1 MCILN
6 PSNFGMTE
14 DQLMYHNGNACGFAR
29 FNDINKQ
36 MAGYVY
42 TAPAKL
48 LDLTICTTPKFKTI
62 DIPNREYVD
71 SITRAK
77 LKDKVY
83 LDMAKNISLLGTCQR
98 MKAGCLLLTL
108 EGRVAGAGY
117 NGAGP
122 GMAHCDP
129 KTCNINSRCLRCTHS
144 ETNALSHRSGHPH
157 TAYITHE
164 PCLNCARELIL
175 AGVKAIKFDK
185 PYTSISDEE
194 RKARQEWIDHHQI
207 KWLKIC

>member
-1 MCILN
+1 MFLN

-14 DQLMYHNGNACGFAR
+14 EQLMYQNGNACGFAK

-36 MAGYVY
+36 MAGYVC

-48 LDLTICTTPKFKTI
+48 LDLTI
-62 DIPNREYVD
+62 DIPSKEYVN
-71 SITRAK
+71 SIISRAK
-77 LKDKVY
+77 LKDEVY

-122 GMAHCDP
+122 GMPHCNP
-129 KTCNINSRCLRCTHS
+129 MTCNESHRCLRCAHS
-144 ETNALSHRSGHPH
+144 ETNALACRSGQPH

-175 AGVKAIKFDK
+175 AGVRVIKFEK
-185 PYTSISDEE
+185 SYTSISIEE
-194 RKARQEWIDHHQI
+194 RGARQEWINHYGV
-207 KWLKIC
+207 KWEKLS